1 MNIAPFNDLFEDAS
15 LFQSTRLKSWVISL
29 EPIAKMICND
39 LGYPNHIN
47 PRNEQPWDWCVE
59 IILEFCRGAFQV
71 WDQSLYINH
80 VVELVDQEIK
90 LIQLDTLSTVEK
102 WQNEVV
108 LYLGQYMG
116 LRGLNNVFPYL
127 YQVRTF
133 EEEYAYDYL
142 VSLYDVSKTEIKCYY
157 SIS

>member
-1 MNIAPFNDLFEDAS
+1 MNIAPFNDLFEDTS
-15 LFQSTRLKSWVISL
+15 LFQTTRLKTWVISL

-90 LIQLDTLSTVEK
+90 LIHLDTLSTVEK
-102 WQNEVV
+102 WQNEGV

-127 YQVRTF
+127 YQVKPF
-133 EEEYAYDYL
+133 EEDYAYDYL

>member
-1 MNIAPFNDLFEDAS
+1 MNIAPFNDLFEDNS

-90 LIQLDTLSTVEK
+90 LIHLDTLSTVEK

>member
-15 LFQSTRLKSWVISL
+15 LFQSTRLKTWVISL
-29 EPIAKMICND
+29 EPIAKMICRD

-47 PRNEQPWDWCVE
+47 PRNDQPWDWCVE

-90 LIQLDTLSTVEK
+90 LIHLDTLSTVEK

-127 YQVRTF
+127 YQVKPF
-133 EEEYAYDYL
+133 EEDYAYDYL

>member
-29 EPIAKMICND
+29 EPIAKMICRD

-47 PRNEQPWDWCVE
+47 PRNDQPWDWCVE